1 MNSPDLTGF
10 WPAFLPW
17 IILAAGATLVMLV
30 IAFRR
35 SHILVAGLTIVI
47 LALALAAIPFVYR
60 QYNGPLTPLLVL
72 DGYAYL
78 VTGLLVAASLVV
90 ALLAYGYLKANSSRP
105 EEFYVLLLT
114 ATLGAGVMAASNHF
128 ASFFLGLE
136 ILSVSLYALIGYT
149 YERTVSIEAAIK
161 YLVLA
166 GSSSAFLLFGMA
178 LVYSETGTMEF
189 ARLAAA
195 QVPGTSLLLLAGLA
209 LMLVGFGF
217 KLALVPFHLW
227 SPDVYEGA
235 PAPVTALVATISKGS
250 VFAVLMRLFS
260 PLDPTGSPSLLLVFT
275 VIAVTTM
282 LAGALLALRQNNLK
296 RLLAYSSI
304 ANLGYLLVAFLAGGA
319 NAVTSSTFF
328 LVSYFITVLAAFG
341 VVTVLSA
348 GERSMGH
355 PDSSDLADY
364 RGLMWRRPWL
374 AALLAV
380 SMFSLA
386 GIPLTAGFVGK
397 FYVALA
403 GVSVSLW
410 LLVVTLVVSSAISL
424 YYYLRVVITLF
435 AAREAEEGLDV
446 RPETPPGEGIPANL
460 PTSQPIFRPIPL
472 AGGFALAVLFV
483 LLVGLGIF
491 PGPVIRMIQSVALG
505 TP

>member
-1 MNSPDLTGF
+1 MTLPNLAG
-10 WPAFLPW
+10 FLPW
-17 IILAAGATLVMLV
+17 MILAAGATLVMLV

-35 SHILVAGLTIVI
+35 SHILIAGMTIVI
-47 LALALAAIPFVYR
+47 LILALASILFVQGR
-60 QYNGPLTPLLVL
+60 YNGPLTPLLVL
-72 DGYAYL
+72 DNYAYL
-78 VTGLLVAASLVV
+78 VTGLLIAASLVV

-114 ATLGAGVMAASNHF
+114 ATLGAGVMAASAHF
-128 ASFFLGLE
+128 AGFFLGLE

-149 YERTVSIEAAIK
+149 YERTVSIEAAVK

-178 LVYSETGTMEF
+178 LVYNETGTLEF
-189 ARLAAA
+189 AKLGSLNS
-195 QVPGTSLLLLAGLA
+195 PGPASPLLLTGLA

-235 PAPVTALVATISKGS
+235 PAPTSALVATISKGS
-250 VFAVLMRLFS
+250 VFAVLLRFFT
-260 PLDPTGSPSLLLVFT
+260 PLDAVGNPQLWLAFV
-275 VIAVTTM
+275 VIAIATM
-282 LAGALLALRQNNLK
+282 LAGALLALRQNNIK

-304 ANLGYLLVAFLAGGA
+304 ANLGYLLVAFLAGGT
-319 NAVTSSTFF
+319 NAVWSSTFF
-328 LVSYFITVLAAFG
+328 LVSYFISVLAAFG

-348 GERSMGH
+348 GDRGDRSNRS
-355 PDSSDLADY
+355 DASDLADY

-386 GIPLTAGFVGK
+386 GIPLTVGFVGK

-403 GVSVSLW
+403 GVGVARW
-410 LLVVTLVVSSAISL
+410 LLVIVLVISSAISL
-424 YYYLRVVITLF
+424 YYYLRVIVTLF
-435 AAREAEEGLDV
+435 ASREAEEALGV
-446 RPETPPGEGIPANL
+446 RPENPPGEEPPVSLPA
-460 PTSQPIFRPIPL
+460 TQPITRPIPL
-472 AGGFALAVLFV
+472 AGTLALAVLFV
-483 LLVGLGIF
+483 LIIGLGIL
-491 PGPVIRMIQSVALG
+491 PGPVIRLIQSVALG
-505 TP
+505 AP